1 MTLRRLPLLAVLLTA
16 LCAGPAVHAQQ
27 ARGANASAASDKAP
41 QTVLPVWNK
50 GSGKVEAVLLLEPT
64 GQAGPGARWRFG
76 NNTLDAAFGL
86 GAGDSLGLLC
96 SGPGGGDISSLAS
109 HCLLAS
115 LGDDPASSPARRLSA
130 TTAISRQ
137 GNRFGLTAGAT
148 QASGLPAWLSGGAS
162 GSTLAQADRIEQN
175 DLQVFGQKALGTEA
189 FVSIAGTYAR
199 ARLVPLSDAAPGLV
213 DRWDTKSLS
222 VGGGYGP
229 FSASIIGRVV
239 DVPGRPDGKWE
250 GLGLGLTWRT
260 PWSGQLTVG
269 AENVVTRGKNPF
281 SPSSG
286 GADEGTIPY
295 VRYEQGL

>member
-1 MTLRRLPLLAVLLTA
+1 MSPRRLPLLAVLLTV
-16 LCAGPAVHAQQ
+16 LCAVPAAHAQNRQ
-27 ARGANASAASDKAP
+27 AGTVDK

-64 GQAGPGARWRFG
+64 GETGPGARWSFG
-76 NNTLDAAFGL
+76 NSSLDAAFGL

-115 LGDDPASSPARRLSA
+115 LGADDPASSPARRLTA
-130 TTAISRQ
+130 TTAIGRQ
-137 GNRFGLTAGAT
+137 GNRFGLTAGNTQGAT
-148 QASGLPAWLSGGAS
+148 LPAWLNADSGAS
-162 GSTLAQADRIEQN
+162 ALAHAGQVEQN
-175 DLQVFGQKALGTEA
+175 DLQVFGQKSIGTEA
-189 FVSIAGTYAR
+189 YVSIAGTYAR
-199 ARLVPLSDAAPGLV
+199 AKLVPLADAAPGLV
-213 DRWDTKSLS
+213 DQWDSKSLS
-222 VGGGYGP
+222 VGGGYGA
-229 FSASIIGRVV
+229 FGASIIGRVV
-239 DVPGRPDGKWE
+239 DVPGQPGKWE

-281 SPSSG
+281 SPSNGDS
-286 GADEGTIPY
+286 DEGTVPY